1 MLYYVPDRCLVIELN
16 SRYKELSIYR
26 DKKGRP
32 SSEEIK
38 EIEEDVLSLIYDLL
52 EAKIKDGSDIYMF
65 NGYYDIGDYLFLQ
78 LEEDFIGITRVN
90 DPKLL
95 RDFNG
100 DLWDEVLLLDCLK
113 MFLLN
118 ERHEPKP

>member
-1 MLYYVPDRCLVIELN
+1 M
-16 SRYKELSIYR
+16 
-26 DKKGRP
+26 
-32 SSEEIK
+32 
-38 EIEEDVLSLIYDLL
+38 L

-100 DLWDEVLLLDCLK
+100 DLWDEVLLLDCIK
-113 MFLLN
+113 TFLLN
-118 ERHEPKP
+118 ERYEPKP